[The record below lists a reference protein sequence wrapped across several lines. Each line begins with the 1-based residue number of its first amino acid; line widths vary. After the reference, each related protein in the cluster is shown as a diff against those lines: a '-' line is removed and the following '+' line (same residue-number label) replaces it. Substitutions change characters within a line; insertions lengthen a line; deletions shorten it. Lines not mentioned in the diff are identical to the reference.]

1 VLENLNLKAFAEHLQ
16 TTFQTQMEDGRA
28 VELLMVSAK
37 DSGTTD
43 RQEQFSIV
51 FRGPLDVF
59 LDQRTYELKHPQMGE
74 LALLLV
80 PIKRDQ
86 EGFYYEASFNR
97 IL

>member
-1 VLENLNLKAFAEHLQ
+1 MLENLHLAAFAENLQ
-16 TTFQTQMEDGRA
+16 TTFQTHTEDGRD
-28 VELLMVSAK
+28 VELLMVSAT

-59 LDQRTYELKHPQMGE
+59 LDQRMYELKHPQMGE
-74 LALLLV
+74 FPLMLV
-80 PIKRDQ
+80 PIKRDG

>member
-1 VLENLNLKAFAEHLQ
+1 
-16 TTFQTQMEDGRA
+16 
-28 VELLMVSAK
+28 MVGANDAGSNE
-37 DSGTTD
+37 

-51 FRGPLDVF
+51 FRGPLDAF

-74 LALLLV
+74 MALMLV
-80 PIKRDQ
+80 PIKRDN

>member
-1 VLENLNLKAFAEHLQ
+1 VLENFNLTAFAENLQ
-16 TTFQTQMEDGRA
+16 TTFQALMEDGSV
-28 VELLMVSAK
+28 VELLMVGAT
-37 DSGTTD
+37 DSGTTA

-59 LDQRTYELKHPQMGE
+59 LEQRMYELKHPRMGE
-74 LALLLV
+74 FALLLV